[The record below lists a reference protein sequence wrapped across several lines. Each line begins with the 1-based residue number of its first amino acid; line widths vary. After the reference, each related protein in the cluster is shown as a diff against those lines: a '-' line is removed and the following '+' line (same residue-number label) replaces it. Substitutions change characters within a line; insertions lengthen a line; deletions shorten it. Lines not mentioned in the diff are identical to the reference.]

1 LGDAIL
7 ASPALAALRA
17 EPQRFSLTLI
27 TMFPSV
33 TEYLQDQDFTNDV
46 RFIRFLNMSRSTI
59 LKCALALRRQRFDV
73 SVVPYAMNRLGYN
86 ILSYVAGAR
95 QRIGFR
101 YQRQRIINLP
111 QINQFVI
118 DEDPKLH
125 AVEENLRWA
134 AALTERDPSLLNREL
149 YYRTPPDADQ
159 AAQEFLIRNGLGEA
173 APLIG
178 VHAGCNSLKNQQRRC
193 WPAPLCGQ
201 LLERVGQTMPTARFL
216 LFEGPQ
222 DVEING
228 AIRAA
233 LTTQAGKLVTASM
246 LPIRMVGALIRH
258 CDLFLSNDS
267 GLMHTAAACQV
278 PCVALFG
285 PTNPAWVR
293 PWNTRH
299 VIVSRHLPCSPCF
312 YYSSQPLGCP
322 AGLDFTCMREITV
335 DQVFDALQSLLATPN
350 GKTLAHP
357 S

>member
-7 ASPALAALRA
+7 ASPALAALHA
-17 EPQRFSLTLI
+17 EPERFSLTLI

-33 TEYLQDQDFTNDV
+33 TEYLQDQDFTDDV
-46 RFIRFLNMSRSTI
+46 RFIRFLHMSRGTI
-59 LKCALALRRQRFDV
+59 LKRALALRRERFDV
-73 SVVPYAMNRLGYN
+73 SIVPYAMNRLGYN
-86 ILSYVAGAR
+86 ILNYVTGAR
-95 QRIGFR
+95 RRIGFR
-101 YQRQRIINLP
+101 YQRQRLVNLP
-111 QINQFVI
+111 QINQVVI

-134 AALTERDPSLLNREL
+134 AALTERDPSSFNRDL

-159 AAQEFLIRNGLGEA
+159 AAQDFLNQNGLGDA

-193 WPAPLCGQ
+193 WPAPLCGE
-201 LLERVGQTMPTARFL
+201 LLERVGQAMPTARFL
-216 LFEGPQ
+216 LFEGPP
-222 DVEING
+222 DVAING

-233 LTTQAGKLVTASM
+233 LTTQARKLVTASM
-246 LPIRMVGALIRH
+246 LPMRVVGALIRH
-258 CDLFLSNDS
+258 CDLFVSNDS

-293 PWNTRH
+293 PWNTRYI
-299 VIVSRHLPCSPCF
+299 IVSRHLSCSPCF
-312 YYSSQPLGCP
+312 YYSSRPLGCP
-322 AGLDFTCMREITV
+322 AGLDFACMREIAV
-335 DQVFDALQSLLATPN
+335 DQVLDALQNLLATSH

-357 S
+357 R